1 MGLNME
7 LTLND
12 IISGIIGGVLIG
24 LASALIW
31 LTLGRIAGI
40 SGILSKLFSLD
51 YKQHAW
57 RISFVV
63 GLLAGGLLFSILF
76 PLPEPLIT
84 MTGDNSGLAI
94 IGGLLVGFGAV
105 YGSGC
110 TSGHGVCGL
119 SRLSKRSFTAVGL
132 FILCGMITV
141 TLLHIINNRSL
152 L

>member
-1 MGLNME
+1 ME

-12 IISGIIGGVLIG
+12 VISGIIGGALIG
-24 LASALIW
+24 LACAIIW

-40 SGILSKLFSLD
+40 SGIISRLFSFND
-51 YKQHAW
+51 KNNIW
-57 RISFVV
+57 RCGFII
-63 GLLAGGLLFSILF
+63 GLLIGGLMFAKILSLPSAIETLTQHSSI
-76 PLPEPLIT
+76 
-84 MTGDNSGLAI
+84 LAI

-119 SRLSKRSFTAVGL
+119 SRLSIRSFTAVGL
-132 FILCGMITV
+132 FMLFGAITV
-141 TLLHIINNRSL
+141 TLLHIATNRGL

>member
-1 MGLNME
+1 ME

-51 YKQHAW
+51 YKLHAW

-63 GLLAGGLLFSILF
+63 GLLAGG
-76 PLPEPLIT
+76 
-84 MTGDNSGLAI
+84 
-94 IGGLLVGFGAV
+94 
-105 YGSGC
+105 
-110 TSGHGVCGL
+110 
-119 SRLSKRSFTAVGL
+119 
-132 FILCGMITV
+132 
-141 TLLHIINNRSL
+141 
-152 L
+152 